1 METGANKPN
10 HSLIDTKSLESQSIK
25 DCHLSIQIGLNG
37 FSFCIR
43 NSAEIL
49 AIESYNN
56 SLSQLEE
63 SIEKNKWL
71 ITRVCFNKTS
81 LLALKNTP

>member
-10 HSLIDTKSLESQSIK
+10 HSLIDIKSLESQSIK

-43 NSAEIL
+43 NNAEVL

-63 SIEKNKWL
+63 SILK
-71 ITRVCFNKTS
+71 KTNGYHKS
-81 LLALKNTP
+81 MLQQTLLLALKSTP

>member
-43 NSAEIL
+43 NNAETL

-56 SLSQLEE
+56 SLSQLEGT
-63 SIEKNKWL
+63 IRKK
-71 ITRVCFNKTS
+71 
-81 LLALKNTP
+81 